1 MHRKGFVIK
10 MFRSI
15 SIEPNFRF
23 IEDRFA
29 FSKSPAD
36 LDPFVRQPFSKSF
49 NLFAGSFELLA
60 KCFGVFDLVRF
71 KVPVVCVS
79 DIANPLLSICC
90 FCYCLG

>member
-15 SIEPNFRF
+15 TIEPNFRF

-36 LDPFVRQPFSKSF
+36 LDPFVGNPFSK
-49 NLFAGSFELLA
+49 
-60 KCFGVFDLVRF
+60 
-71 KVPVVCVS
+71 
-79 DIANPLLSICC
+79 
-90 FCYCLG
+90 